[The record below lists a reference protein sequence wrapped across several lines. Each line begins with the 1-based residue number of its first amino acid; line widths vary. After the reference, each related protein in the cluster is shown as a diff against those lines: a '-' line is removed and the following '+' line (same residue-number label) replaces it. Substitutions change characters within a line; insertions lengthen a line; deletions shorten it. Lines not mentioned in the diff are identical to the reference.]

1 MHAPLAWAETARAL
15 LKDHTHSQVPKTRS
29 WQACCRP
36 LLVGDL
42 PFGSYEASPE
52 MAVRSA
58 VRLLKE
64 GTMDAVKLEG
74 MPRICCTVLYS
85 LAQVHTAYVASTQ
98 YFNSLVCSCHCLLS
112 KHAGKN
118 VMRYMLQ
125 DIGNPSSIF

>member
-1 MHAPLAWAETARAL
+1 M
-15 LKDHTHSQVPKTRS
+15 SQVRP

-74 MPRICCTVLYS
+74 MPRHLLHVLAR
-85 LAQVHTAYVASTQ
+85 LRA
-98 YFNSLVCSCHCLLS
+98 VCIGFTNDFSCLIHNCHCL
-112 KHAGKN
+112 
-118 VMRYMLQ
+118 RYAVKMQ
-125 DIGNPSSIF
+125 AR

>member
-1 MHAPLAWAETARAL
+1 M
-15 LKDHTHSQVPKTRS
+15 HSQMPIVRS

-74 MPRICCTVLYS
+74 MPRICCTAL
-85 LAQVHTAYVASTQ
+85 
-98 YFNSLVCSCHCLLS
+98 CSCTLHALLY
-112 KHAGKN
+112 KA
-118 VMRYMLQ
+118 Y
-125 DIGNPSSIF
+125 

>member
-1 MHAPLAWAETARAL
+1 MKA
-15 LKDHTHSQVPKTRS
+15 

-74 MPRICCTVLYS
+74 MLRIWVPG
-85 LAQVHTAYVASTQ
+85 LAQPHAACILSAKCNDCWVC
-98 YFNSLVCSCHCLLS
+98 NSRLFFS
-112 KHAGKN
+112 KMQAA
-118 VMRYMLQ
+118 
-125 DIGNPSSIF
+125 

>member
-15 LKDHTHSQVPKTRS
+15 LKNHMHSQVPKIRS

-74 MPRICCTVLYS
+74 MPRICCTVSRRSILHTLPLQILQQLGLQLS
-85 LAQVHTAYVASTQ
+85 L
-98 YFNSLVCSCHCLLS
+98 
-112 KHAGKN
+112 
-118 VMRYMLQ
+118 
-125 DIGNPSSIF
+125 PSY